1 MEAFREIDIFRT
13 PPPTSFPYICS
24 EVDSTESPLPRMN
37 RVCTKCLSSFTPWV
51 KYDFVCRRFKCETRL
66 VPSDIAERKRYCLL
80 ASSRSPIL
88 RLLPEDGIAAVVDF
102 LGGDELCNLF
112 LTSSSMCIVAERVA
126 RTRVEESAD
135 QFPSG
140 PLCVSSRKC
149 FLRDNENNPHDGPTS
164 SDPRTEIRSW
174 VYATNEHDFGLRAP
188 DDSNTWT
195 GIYHYMEKMTA
206 ENYYFDF
213 QTQID
218 GGAVCRFI
226 AQPLEEKFA
235 FAETLYSTQ
244 RGQNLIVVDDIPRGI
259 TIKGGQVGI
268 FDESRM
274 LLSNHTFVSNQVL
287 MLSGEDK
294 QRFIGRLF
302 CPGSG
307 SLSPPTRDILGAV
320 GFVRIY
326 GNRMAD
332 NNNEEE
338 RADAKWLTKVN
349 LLEGWLK
356 DDSVFG
362 FEYDPSSRS
371 LNVRTFGFSRLNR
384 SQSSHIMIAAE
395 DASSDDDIVLAFE
408 LSPKAARENA
418 LLSVRKCESDDVWIR
433 FLEHLP
439 DETPPPQL
447 AAEEETLADA
457 VFLMEDADENRG
469 RGFMGRRIRR
479 RMDHMDAA
487 RRRRVFDGGH
497 RRIARNAGAQADANM
512 HDADNGVEVV
522 NGEAVNAEA
531 ANVEVEEGAW
541 NML

>member
-13 PPPTSFPYICS
+13 PPPMSFPYICS
-24 EVDSTESPLPRMN
+24 DVDSIKSPLPRMN

-112 LTSSSMCIVAERVA
+112 STSSNMCIIAERVA
-126 RTRVEESAD
+126 RTRVEEAAD

-149 FLRDNENNPHDGPTS
+149 FLRENENNPHDAPTL

-174 VYATNEHDFGLRAP
+174 IYATNEHDFGLRAP
-188 DDSNTWT
+188 DDANTWT

-226 AQPLEEKFA
+226 AQPLEEKFG
-235 FAETLYSTQ
+235 FSETFYSTQ
-244 RGQNLIVVDDIPRGI
+244 RGQNLVVANHIPRGI

-274 LLSNHTFVSNQVL
+274 ILSNHTFVSNQVL
-287 MLSGEDK
+287 ILTGEDK

-302 CPGSG
+302 CPGAG

-320 GFVRIY
+320 GFVRIHR
-326 GNRMAD
+326 NRMAG
-332 NNNEEE
+332 NNDEEE
-338 RADAKWLTKVN
+338 RPDAKWLTKVN

-362 FEYDPSSRS
+362 FEYDPSNRS

-384 SQSSHIMIAAE
+384 SQSSHITIAAE

-408 LSPKAARENA
+408 LSPKAAKENA

-439 DETPPPQL
+439 DETPAPQA
-447 AAEEETLADA
+447 AAEEETAAEAL
-457 VFLMEDADENRG
+457 FLMEDADENRG
-469 RGFMGRRIRR
+469 RGLMGRRIRR

-487 RRRRVFDGGH
+487 RRRRGFDGGH
-497 RRIARNAGAQADANM
+497 RRVVARNVGAQADVNM
-512 HDADNGVEVV
+512 HAAGNDNVEVV
-522 NGEAVNAEA
+522 NL
-531 ANVEVEEGAW
+531 EVEEGAQ